1 MTQSVGLWGGL
12 FQSQKK
18 SRKNI
23 NNDALFLNL
32 FQSQNL
38 QVVGFFCDEVSHK
51 KIIKI
56 LWFAY
61 GLNLFNDFTPSHHY
75 ALTITDKYLKKC

>member
-1 MTQSVGLWGGL
+1 M

-23 NNDALFLNL
+23 NNRSLFLHL
-32 FQSQNL
+32 FQSQNV
-38 QVVGFFCDEVSHK
+38 QVLGFFCDEVSHK
-51 KIIKI
+51 KLIKF

-61 GLNLFNDFTPSHHY
+61 GLNLLNDFQPSHHY
-75 ALTITDKYLKKC
+75 ALIL